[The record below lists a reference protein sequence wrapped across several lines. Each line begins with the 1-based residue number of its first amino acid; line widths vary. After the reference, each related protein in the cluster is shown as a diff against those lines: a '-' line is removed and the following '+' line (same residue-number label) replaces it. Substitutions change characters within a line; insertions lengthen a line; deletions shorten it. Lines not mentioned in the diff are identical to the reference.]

1 MLFLLHSNLHYAV
14 LSVHLRR
21 LYDSHGATSVDMT
34 IYDSKCADSSS
45 SSSSR
50 LSDDAI
56 KLRWQPQV
64 AVVQRLLAGAG
75 VGNTTLSVADTLEQE
90 DGSNNC
96 GVHSIMYM
104 EALVNEDPAL
114 AQQALQSINAEAA
127 SMKRELIRECWMSR
141 STLPTLST
149 PLTPLPLPIR
159 SSNTSTAPSRPSFQ
173 LLLTSSAL

>member
-14 LSVHLRR
+14 LAVHLHR

-34 IYDSKCADSSS
+34 IYDSKRADSSS

-75 VGNTTLSVADTLEQE
+75 AG
-90 DGSNNC
+90 
-96 GVHSIMYM
+96 MYSM

-149 PLTPLPLPIR
+149 LLTPLPLPIR
-159 SSNTSTAPSRPSFQ
+159 SSNTSTAPSRPWFQ